1 MKRLIITGYNSTIAT
16 ALFELVGQR
25 QQDGIEII
33 RCGRCEQAD
42 VTFDFSEL
50 DDCRRFTSF
59 VEETAPD
66 YLFLNHGLLV
76 GDKLKDYSD
85 QDITKALHVNLVSV
99 AMVLER
105 LAFIDN
111 MRTVVMSSISGKAGS
126 YDTLYAATKAGV
138 DIMIKS
144 FAPQL
149 PSGSRLNAISPGI
162 IEDTRMTTV
171 RTDLD
176 VLAATKQ
183 KTPTQAFCTSLEIA
197 QLSYYL
203 LFEAANLTGENINVN
218 GGLYVR

>member
-1 MKRLIITGYNSTIAT
+1 MKRLIVTGYNSSIAI
-16 ALFELVGQR
+16 ALFELVGQH
-25 QQDGIEII
+25 QEIEII

-42 VTFDFSEL
+42 VIFDFSQL

-59 VEETAPD
+59 VEETRPD

-76 GDKLKDYSD
+76 GDKLKDHND
-85 QDITKALHVNLVSV
+85 QEITQSLFVNLVSV

-105 LAFIDN
+105 LVLIN
-111 MRTVVMSSISGKAGS
+111 KIRTVVMSSISGKVGS

-138 DIMIKS
+138 DLLIKS

-149 PSGSRLNAISPGI
+149 PSDSRLNAISPGI
-162 IEDTRMTTV
+162 IEDAGMTTV

-176 VLAATKQ
+176 ALAAKKK
-183 KTPTQAFCTSLEIA
+183 KTPTQVFCSSMEVA

-203 LFEAANLTGENINVN
+203 LIEAENLTGENLNVN
-218 GGLYVR
+218 GGMYVS

>member
-1 MKRLIITGYNSTIAT
+1 MKRLVVTGYTSSIAI

-25 QQDGIEII
+25 QEIEII

-42 VTFDFSEL
+42 VIFDFSQL

-59 VEETAPD
+59 VEQTTPD
-66 YLFLNHGLLV
+66 YLFLNHGLLI
-76 GDKLKDYSD
+76 GDKLKDHNEKEISE
-85 QDITKALHVNLVSV
+85 ALYVNLVSV

-105 LAFIDN
+105 LVLIN
-111 MRTVVMSSISGKAGS
+111 KMRTVVMSSISGKVGS

-138 DIMIKS
+138 DLLIKS

-162 IEDTRMTTV
+162 IEDAGMTTV

-176 VLAATKQ
+176 VLAAKKK
-183 KTPTQAFCTSLEIA
+183 KTPTQVFCTSMEVA

-203 LFEAANLTGENINVN
+203 LFEAGNLTGENLNVN
-218 GGLYVR
+218 GGVYVS

>member
-1 MKRLIITGYNSTIAT
+1 MKRLVVTGYNSTIAA
-16 ALFELVGQR
+16 ALLELVA
-25 QQDGIEII
+25 QQQEIEII

-42 VTFDFSEL
+42 VFFDFSQL

-59 VEETAPD
+59 VEETTPD

-76 GDKLKDYSD
+76 GEKLKDHSD
-85 QDITKALHVNLVSV
+85 QQIYQTLSVNLVSV

-105 LAFIDN
+105 LVFIN
-111 MRTVVMSSISGKAGS
+111 KMRTVVMSSISGKVGS

-138 DIMIKS
+138 DLLIKS

-149 PSGSRLNAISPGI
+149 PPDSRLNAISPGI
-162 IEDTRMTTV
+162 IEDAGMTTE

-176 VLAATKQ
+176 VLAAKKK
-183 KTPTQAFCTSLEIA
+183 KTPTQRFCSSMEVA

-203 LFEAANLTGENINVN
+203 LFEAGNLTGENLNVN
-218 GGLYVR
+218 GGMYVR

>member
-1 MKRLIITGYNSTIAT
+1 MKRLVVTGYNSSIAK

-25 QQDGIEII
+25 QEIEII

-42 VTFDFSEL
+42 VVFDFSQL

-59 VEETAPD
+59 VEETTPD

-76 GDKLKDYSD
+76 GDKLKDQSD
-85 QDITKALHVNLVSV
+85 QEITKTLYVNLISV

-105 LAFIDN
+105 LVLIN
-111 MRTVVMSSISGKAGS
+111 KMRTVVMSSISGKVGS

-138 DIMIKS
+138 DLLIKS

-149 PSGSRLNAISPGI
+149 PSDSRLNAISPGI
-162 IEDTRMTTV
+162 IEDAGMTTV

-176 VLAATKQ
+176 VLAEKKQ
-183 KTPTQAFCTSLEIA
+183 KTPTHVFCSSLEVA
-197 QLSYYL
+197 QLSYFL
-203 LFEAANLTGENINVN
+203 LFEAENLTGENLNVN
-218 GGLYVR
+218 GGMYVS